1 MNCINRLLVLAKNK
15 LLYWELPTGILNF
28 WVCDS
33 HFIFRICRAGYIYSL
48 NTAANFAEMI
58 GESGQEYRNKA
69 NEILEATKPH
79 YGKFGNYIYEC
90 DVRPEDG
97 AVIHSI
103 ATFGEHF

>member
-1 MNCINRLLVLAKNK
+1 
-15 LLYWELPTGILNF
+15 
-28 WVCDS
+28 
-33 HFIFRICRAGYIYSL
+33 
-48 NTAANFAEMI
+48 MI

-103 ATFGEHF
+103 ATFGEHFQKDNLFLLIENKYEIESFYYIFGFNNFINGNAKLKNNSVL

>member
-1 MNCINRLLVLAKNK
+1 
-15 LLYWELPTGILNF
+15 
-28 WVCDS
+28 
-33 HFIFRICRAGYIYSL
+33 
-48 NTAANFAEMI
+48 MI
-58 GESGQEYRNKA
+58 GESAGAQYRSKA